1 MLHDVVMGAQGW
13 GGRKAVAGG
22 GLLGAL
28 FVATAVLSAVS
39 PGGSRAPPA
48 SDRTAAQTPSSSPPG
63 TTSWGT
69 AVGPPGAPVSVV
81 ALSGT
86 SQGEVSVRWSPGPG
100 APATRFFVVASPG
113 GANATAPADGYP
125 AEVVGLVPGAE
136 YTFTVVA
143 ANPAGQSPP
152 SMPTGPVRAK
162 EPAPVDLPP
171 SAPLP
176 PPATR
181 FADCSAEQVQ
191 IVFQRTEV
199 FTSNGTV
206 GLFEVRNTSGTECS
220 LESVPV
226 LQMLDATG
234 NDIYTLWYAAAWLK
248 TRYQT
253 VVNLP
258 AGSPPITPHGRR
270 SGHAF

>member
-1 MLHDVVMGAQGW
+1 
-13 GGRKAVAGG
+13 
-22 GLLGAL
+22 
-28 FVATAVLSAVS
+28 
-39 PGGSRAPPA
+39 
-48 SDRTAAQTPSSSPPG
+48 
-63 TTSWGT
+63 
-69 AVGPPGAPVSVV
+69 VSVV

-171 SAPLP
+171 SAPPP

-181 FADCSAEQVQ
+181 FADCTAEQIQ

-199 FTSNGTV
+199 FIDNGTV
-206 GLFEVRNTSGTECS
+206 GLFEVRNTSGTACS
-220 LESVPV
+220 LEGVPV

-234 NDIYTLWYAAAWLK
+234 DDIYTLWYAAAWMK
-248 TRYQT
+248 TRHQT

-258 AGSPPITPHGRR
+258 ASSPPITPHERR
-270 SGHAF
+270 SGHAFFWVGWTRRGVCSHGMAGPDRLRATLPINGTSLVISAVAADRSHIGACQNGLQVGPFTATP